1 MAWAGGE
8 GCRVSVVPRIIAGAA
23 GSLQLR
29 TPRSGTRPTSDR
41 VREGIFSAL
50 EARGVLTGARVLD
63 LYAGSGALGLEAVS
77 RGAASAVLVERGGA
91 ALAVLRQNIS
101 VVTAALPEA
110 QPPAVTVVGRPVRTY
125 LASLLAGDAAAPTLV
140 FLDPPYDL
148 PDTEV
153 ADDLRLLAA
162 RAADDATLV
171 LERSARGPAPH
182 LPPGIL
188 LIRTRDYGE
197 TRVHLLTVIRPSTAE
212 DDA

>member
-1 MAWAGGE
+1 M
-8 GCRVSVVPRIIAGAA
+8 PRIIAGAA

-50 EARGVLTGARVLD
+50 EARGVLDGARVLD

-77 RGAASAVLVERGGA
+77 RGAASAVLVERSGG
-91 ALAVLRQNIS
+91 ALAVLRQNVR
-101 VVTAALPEA
+101 VVTDALPEA
-110 QPPAVTVVGRPVRTY
+110 DRPLVTVVGRPVHTY
-125 LASLLAGDAAAPTLV
+125 LTSLPVLASLPALASMPLGDAAAPTLV

-153 ADDLRLLAA
+153 ADDLRLLAV

-171 LERSARGPAPH
+171 LERSARGPSPH
-182 LPPGIL
+182 LPPEIESV
-188 LIRTRDYGE
+188 RSRDYGE
-197 TRVHLLTVIRPSTAE
+197 TRVHLLTVVRSSAE
-212 DDA
+212 APE